1 MMSPYN
7 CSCGCLDSFRTV
19 SPPISSHSENP
30 LWKNLRQN
38 VGWRENFSARFR
50 NKNCFSLAK
59 IPKIPQDINDDVIF
73 IKISLA
79 ISILTSNFAVSFVT
93 TNQIK
98 EQRLISSAV

>member
-1 MMSPYN
+1 MPPPPN
-7 CSCGCLDSFRTV
+7 KLPFRK
-19 SPPISSHSENP
+19 SLMEEPEAKCR
-30 LWKNLRQN
+30 LE
-38 VGWRENFSARFR
+38 ENFPARFR

-79 ISILTSNFAVSFVT
+79 IPILTSNFAVSFVT